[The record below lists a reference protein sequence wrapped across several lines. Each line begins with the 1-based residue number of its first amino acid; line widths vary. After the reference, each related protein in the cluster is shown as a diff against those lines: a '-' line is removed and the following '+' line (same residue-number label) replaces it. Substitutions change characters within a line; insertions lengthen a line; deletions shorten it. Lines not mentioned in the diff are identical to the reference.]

1 MMKFNILLM
10 SPNILQGSTKNT
22 TFFFFLRG
30 GGGGDL
36 LGTLLYKIS
45 QNWINFPF
53 ETFNIKN
60 ISEFTWKKYPKTHKV
75 SQQNVYNFL

>member
-1 MMKFNILLM
+1 M
-10 SPNILQGSTKNT
+10 
-22 TFFFFLRG
+22 RG
-30 GGGGDL
+30 CGGGDL

-45 QNWINFPF
+45 QNWIDFPF